1 MRLLIVLFCASLVKS
16 QDVGDN
22 LFDIEISSEFDPSH
36 QDLDVITTLE
46 DPSKDDHYS
55 FMSKEDYENGASD
68 PSREVITTNT
78 KAIDCQNIASSFS
91 LVLQPKTIT
100 VEKSSDT
107 ELSCQLLLHDE
118 TEQMPLFLLSW
129 VYKSVDCL
137 AEEKRNQSCEQ
148 ILETKAFNSSDEV
161 FIAKYNLY
169 KTSENNT
176 GKYTCIAEITE
187 CMSEEGYAFAE
198 QSVILRVYIKPD
210 YTSHLAGIAV
220 AIALLLA
227 LLLALIFFI
236 RRIQKVQKQRYQE
249 LISSSKIQFRPTK
262 VLELPNTA
270 VYNATTTSFDRRST
284 SSFDSK
290 YSLSSQD
297 EP

>member
-1 MRLLIVLFCASLVKS
+1 MLNSLSKTV
-16 QDVGDN
+16 N
-22 LFDIEISSEFDPSH
+22 L
-36 QDLDVITTLE
+36 VVT
-46 DPSKDDHYS
+46 
-55 FMSKEDYENGASD
+55 
-68 PSREVITTNT
+68 
-78 KAIDCQNIASSFS
+78 
-91 LVLQPKTIT
+91 
-100 VEKSSDT
+100 
-107 ELSCQLLLHDE
+107 
-118 TEQMPLFLLSW
+118 
-129 VYKSVDCL
+129 
-137 AEEKRNQSCEQ
+137 EEKRNQSCEQ

-220 AIALLLA
+220 AITLLLA

-262 VLELPNTA
+262 VIFGL
-270 VYNATTTSFDRRST
+270 SG
-284 SSFDSK
+284 
-290 YSLSSQD
+290 SLIRLSILFNSALVLKFM
-297 EP
+297 